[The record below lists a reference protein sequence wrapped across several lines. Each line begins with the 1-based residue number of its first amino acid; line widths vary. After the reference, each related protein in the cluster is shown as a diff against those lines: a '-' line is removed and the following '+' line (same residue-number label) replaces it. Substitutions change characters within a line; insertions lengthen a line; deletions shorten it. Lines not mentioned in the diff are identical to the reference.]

1 MKIYG
6 LLFVAV
12 FIGSQLVG
20 QSLLAQDAPA
30 APATAEDIR
39 ALRQKIEE
47 LEQKVKALE
56 GQRKREADEKE
67 IKSQQHIEELDQ
79 KVKVLE
85 RNRELDQEA
94 AVAKAKS
101 TPKIS
106 MNEAGFAGFGI
117 GTPDKGYSLKLRG
130 YVQTD

>member
-39 ALRQKIEE
+39 ALRQTVEE
-47 LEQKVKALE
+47 LEQKVKALA

-85 RNRELDQEA
+85 RNRELDREA
-94 AVAKAKS
+94 AEAREIPAPTS
-101 TPKIS
+101 S
-106 MNEAGFAGFGI
+106 MTEQVFAGFVLNS
-117 GTPDKGYSLKLRG
+117 PDKN
-130 YVQTD
+130 V